1 MCSLGWLIGQN
12 ILGFNSRMDNVQQRI
27 YVLESMARQGEA
39 SSSNM
44 KELFKL
50 QAIQYLGKYAQHKPL
65 LKETI
70 KTFKWFDEMDKKVKS
85 S

>member
-1 MCSLGWLIGQN
+1 MNN
-12 ILGFNSRMDNVQQRI
+12 IQERI

-50 QAIQYLGKYAQHKPL
+50 QTRVKAKERF
-65 LKETI
+65 LKISYE
-70 KTFKWFDEMDKKVKS
+70 DA
-85 S
+85 

>member
-1 MCSLGWLIGQN
+1 MTKFNN
-12 ILGFNSRMDNVQQRI
+12 IQQRI

-39 SSSNM
+39 TNSNM

-50 QAIQYLGKYAQHKPL
+50 QTKLERKQYL
-65 LKETI
+65 
-70 KTFKWFDEMDKKVKS
+70 DKKYGPYARHFKS

>member
-1 MCSLGWLIGQN
+1 MTK
-12 ILGFNSRMDNVQQRI
+12 FNNVQQRI

-50 QAIQYLGKYAQHKPL
+50 QTKLASFQSEDLINQEAINNLSSKDL
-65 LKETI
+65 
-70 KTFKWFDEMDKKVKS
+70 KKVSDILDKIK
-85 S
+85 